1 MAEKIKVLIP
11 EKEVNARI
19 EELGKTVKYKPL
31 KDYPSAALLL

>member
-1 MAEKIKVLIP
+1 MYDLYK
-11 EKEVNARI
+11 RI